1 MRLVFMGCL
10 GIWYLLV
17 WLVADVVLL
26 DVDVIAMVLIAFKC
40 LFMLLDFCCFRWV
53 LLLLVLVDCVYF

>member
-1 MRLVFMGCL
+1 MHLVFMSCL

-26 DVDVIAMVLIAFKC
+26 DVGVIDMVLIEVRC

-53 LLLLVLVDCVYF
+53 LVLFVLVD

>member
-1 MRLVFMGCL
+1 MHLVFMSCL

-17 WLVADVVLL
+17 WLAADVVLL
-26 DVDVIAMVLIAFKC
+26 DVGVIDMALIEVRC

-53 LLLLVLVDCVYF
+53 LVLFVLVD